1 MVSAGLIWT
10 VALLVVLAIVLPY
23 AWSFHRKQVRDRERY
38 REARRLG
45 IHRPRAQYPY
55 IDPEKCIGCGA
66 CVEACPE
73 GDVLGLVGGRAVVI
87 NGLRCVGHGR
97 CQEACPVGAIQV
109 GLGDVRSRDDIPYT
123 DEAGETSVPGVYLA
137 GEIRGFALI
146 RNALREGERVVRTL
160 HQRLDR
166 YPAAFIDVVIVGAG
180 PAGLAAALTARDLG
194 LNYLVVEQEP
204 DLGGSLLH
212 YPRKKLVL
220 TQPVPIPGT
229 PRRLE
234 REEYTKEE
242 LLAIFQEIVESYEL
256 SLRFGARF
264 EGVQREDDGLHVRLE
279 GGERLHTRTVVL
291 AVGRRGTPRKLGVP
305 GEDLPKVHY
314 KLIDAQDYEG
324 HRLLVVGGGDSAVEA
339 AIGLAREGRNQV
351 WLSYRREKIVR
362 ARRKNVERLEALIQ
376 KGWVQP
382 LMPSTVSR
390 IWLDRVELQT
400 PSGTVEIPNDYV
412 FVLIGGEP
420 PFALLRACGIQF
432 WADRQ
437 EAQEA
442 FPIPQGSPV

>member
-1 MVSAGLIWT
+1 MSGGVIWVVSF
-10 VALLVVLAIVLPY
+10 LVVLMLVLPY
-23 AWSFHRKQVRDRERY
+23 AWSFHRRRVRDRERY
-38 REARRLG
+38 HEAQRLG

-55 IDPEKCIGCGA
+55 IDPAKCIGCGA

-97 CQEACPVGAIQV
+97 CEEACPVGAIQV

-146 RNALREGERVVRTL
+146 RNALREGERVMRALVERRE
-160 HQRLDR
+160 Q
-166 YPAAFIDVVIVGAG
+166 YPAAFLDTVIVGAG
-180 PAGLAAALTARDLG
+180 PAGIAAALTARSLG

-229 PRRLE
+229 RVRLE

-242 LLAIFQEIVESYEL
+242 LLAIFQEIVETHEL
-256 SLRFGARF
+256 AIRFGTRF
-264 EGVQREDDGLHVRLE
+264 AGLQREEDGLYVLLE

-305 GEDLPKVHY
+305 GEDLPNVHY
-314 KLIDAQDYEG
+314 KLIDARDYEG

-351 WLSYRREKIVR
+351 WLSYRRTQIVR
-362 ARRKNVERLEALIQ
+362 ARRKNVERLQALIQ
-376 KGWVQP
+376 QGWVRP
-382 LMPSTVSR
+382 LMPSTVQR
-390 IWLDRVELQT
+390 IFLDHVELDT
-400 PSGTVEIPNDYV
+400 PTGKVEVPAEYV
-412 FVLIGGEP
+412 FVFIGGEP

-432 WADRQ
+432 WADRE

-442 FPIPQGSPV
+442 FPIPQGSPTA